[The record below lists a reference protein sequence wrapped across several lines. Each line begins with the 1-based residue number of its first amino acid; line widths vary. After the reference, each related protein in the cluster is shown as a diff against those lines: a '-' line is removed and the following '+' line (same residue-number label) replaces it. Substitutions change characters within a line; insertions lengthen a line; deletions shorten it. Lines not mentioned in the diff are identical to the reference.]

1 MCTTAHPLTASEK
14 FALVESL
21 LAELAGEEAAGCPV
35 AGLAEELRALERVDA
50 LGAALR
56 GRLLQAFDAQDGS
69 VCDGQRTTRTW
80 LVNCLPI
87 TKGQAG
93 EYKAIQALAAKHEPL
108 AAGLRDRVLTKSA
121 ALLLARWTR
130 AIPEEFR
137 GGAEEILVAAA
148 QAGADLR
155 ALAAICAE
163 IRERTAGPDPD
174 DDPADDPRLDRS
186 VSLDTTIN
194 GVGVLRGDLTAECAA
209 MVTSVLDALSAP
221 EGGGDLRT
229 QPQRYHDALAEAM
242 R

>member
-1 MCTTAHPLTASEK
+1 M
-14 FALVESL
+14 
-21 LAELAGEEAAGCPV
+21 
-35 AGLAEELRALERVDA
+35 
-50 LGAALR
+50 
-56 GRLLQAFDAQDGS
+56 
-69 VCDGQRTTRTW
+69 
-80 LVNCLPI
+80 
-87 TKGQAG
+87 
-93 EYKAIQALAAKHEPL
+93 

-163 IRERTAGPDPD
+163 IRERTAGPGPD